1 MACTGIG
8 LQLLSANS
16 SLSVYLL
23 MISLHISGQ
32 HGDLAPPV
40 QPGQGHAG
48 FSSFSLPF
56 AHPDN
61 ACRTC
66 QR

>member
-32 HGDLAPPV
+32 HSELAPSA
-40 QPGQGHAG
+40 QPAQGHAG
-48 FSSFSLPF
+48 FRVIPPS

-61 ACRTC
+61 ACRAC